1 MLLGVSLVVFV
12 MVRAIPGD
20 PAQILL
26 GQQATEERVAE
37 MRAEMGLDQ
46 PLPLQYVLYLGKA
59 LRGDLG
65 VSIVTGRPV
74 TTELLER
81 FPATLELTF
90 AAMFFAIIVGVP
102 VGVIAA
108 VKQYSLLDRITSVFA
123 LTGISM
129 PIFWLALILAVI
141 FSVNLNLLPFQ
152 GRTSV

>member
-1 MLLGVSLVVFV
+1 MGRRVLQLIPVLLGVSLVVFV

-74 TTELLER
+74 TTEL
-81 FPATLELTF
+81 
-90 AAMFFAIIVGVP
+90 
-102 VGVIAA
+102 
-108 VKQYSLLDRITSVFA
+108 
-123 LTGISM
+123 
-129 PIFWLALILAVI
+129 
-141 FSVNLNLLPFQ
+141 
-152 GRTSV
+152 

>member
-74 TTELLER
+74 TTELLLTISKGINGAGDDTREAHKSHLDESQIIDGLLLVTHQDR
-81 FPATLELTF
+81 PAF
-90 AAMFFAIIVGVP
+90 RKPA
-102 VGVIAA
+102 
-108 VKQYSLLDRITSVFA
+108 QRSLYPTHL
-123 LTGISM
+123 
-129 PIFWLALILAVI
+129 LA
-141 FSVNLNLLPFQ
+141 
-152 GRTSV
+152 G